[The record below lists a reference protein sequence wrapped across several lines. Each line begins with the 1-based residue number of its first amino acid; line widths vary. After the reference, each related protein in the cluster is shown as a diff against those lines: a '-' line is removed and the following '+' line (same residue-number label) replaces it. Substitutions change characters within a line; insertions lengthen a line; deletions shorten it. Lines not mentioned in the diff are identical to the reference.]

1 MRKSTLFLNFKT
13 CTSKLFPVL
22 SPSKSKELLKSFF
35 GFDDFKGNQADAVA
49 SILGGIDTFVM
60 MPTGGGKSL
69 CYQLPALQMEGLA
82 IIVSPL
88 IALMKN
94 QVDAIR
100 SFAEQDGIAHVWN
113 SSLTKREMVQV
124 RQDLS
129 SGHTKLLYMAP
140 ESLNKADNI
149 AFLKE
154 LPVSFYAIDEAHCIS
169 EWGHDFRP
177 EYRQLRNAINAI
189 QRKPILA
196 LTATATPKVMF
207 DIMKNLDMQEA
218 AIYTASFNRPN
229 LFYSV
234 QPKNNVEKDM
244 IRLLREHEGKS
255 AIVYC
260 LSRQKVEETSQ
271 LLQLNGISSLPYH
284 AGLDSGT
291 RARHQDA
298 FLNEEVDVIVATIAF
313 GMGIDKPNVRLVI
326 HHDIPKS
333 LESYYQETGRAGRD
347 GGEGICVTYYSEKD
361 IDKLDKFLAR
371 KPVAE
376 QEIGRQ
382 LLQEARGYA
391 LTPTCRRQYL
401 LHYFGEEYPEKSC
414 GACDNC
420 QGNPTDYEATEQA
433 RLILETV
440 LAGKDNFRSQQVV
453 NTLIGHETA
462 VLKTFGASNLT
473 QWGEG
478 KEKSNGYWT
487 DLLRQMILKNL
498 ITRDIERYGILKVTD
513 AGLTMRTSGQFY
525 ARTYRLMQDD
535 EIDLGAAKR
544 GAVLDPALFAQL
556 KGLNRQLAKQRN
568 IPPYAL
574 FSEAALQEM
583 ATSYPIH
590 VDELKL
596 IPGVGEAKA
605 SRFGAD
611 MIKLISSHVKA
622 HNIERLDDFTIRSA
636 GQKGSLKVFV
646 IQSTDRRMTLEET
659 AKAKDISEED
669 LLHEMELIV
678 QSGTRI
684 SIDYILEDQLDE
696 DSIEEI
702 MDYFSEESESGSIE
716 EAAKDFDGAYSEE
729 ELRLVRLKFLCSIV

>member
-1 MRKSTLFLNFKT
+1 MNL
-13 CTSKLFPVL
+13 VL
-22 SPSKSKELLKSFF
+22 SKAKSKELLKSFF

-49 SILGGIDTFVM
+49 TVLAGHDCFVM

-69 CYQLPALQMEGLA
+69 CYQLPALQMDGLA
-82 IIVSPL
+82 IVVSPL

-100 SFAEQDGIAHVWN
+100 SFASEDGIAHVWN

-124 RQDLS
+124 RQDLA

-140 ESLNKADNI
+140 ESLTKLENI
-149 AFLKE
+149 AFLKD
-154 LPVSFYAIDEAHCIS
+154 LPISFYAIDEAHCIS

-177 EYRQLRNAINAI
+177 EYRQLRQAINAI
-189 QRKPILA
+189 QRRPILA
-196 LTATATPKVMF
+196 LTATATPKVMS
-207 DIMKNLDMQEA
+207 DILKNLDLVNP
-218 AIYTASFNRPN
+218 TTFSTSFNRAN

-234 QPKNNVEKDM
+234 QPKNNVQKDM
-244 IRLLREHEGKS
+244 IRLIRDHQGKS
-255 AIVYC
+255 AIIYC
-260 LSRQKVEETSQ
+260 LSRQKVEEVAQ

-298 FLNEEVDVIVATIAF
+298 FLQEDVDVIVATIAF
-313 GMGIDKPNVRLVI
+313 GMGIDKPDVRLVI

-361 IDKLDKFLAR
+361 IEKLDKFLAR

-391 LTPTCRRQYL
+391 LTPTCRRHYL
-401 LHYFGEEYPEKSC
+401 LHYFGEVYETTNC

-420 QGNPTDYEATEQA
+420 KGNPTDYDATIAA

-453 NTLIGHETA
+453 NTLIGMETA
-462 VLKTFGASNLT
+462 VLKTFGARNLE
-473 QWGEG
+473 QWGAG
-478 KEKSNGYWT
+478 KDQSDGYWT
-487 DLLRQMILKNL
+487 DLVRQLILQGLMSKE
-498 ITRDIERYGILKVTD
+498 IERYGILKVSELGV
-513 AGLTMRTSGQFY
+513 AFLSLSKVFR
-525 ARTYRLMQDD
+525 ARTYRPMADD
-535 EIDLGAAKR
+535 MVELGAAKL
-544 GAVLDPALFAQL
+544 GAALDPGLFTSL
-556 KGLNRQLAKQRN
+556 KGLNRQLAKQRG

-583 ATSYPIH
+583 ATSYPITE
-590 VDELKL
+590 DELKV

-605 SRFGAD
+605 KRFGGTIVQA
-611 MIKLISSHVKA
+611 IARHVEE
-622 HNIERLDDFTIRSA
+622 HQIERPDDFTIRSA
-636 GQKGSLKVFV
+636 GQKGSLKVYI
-646 IQSTDRRMTLEET
+646 IQSMDRRLSLEEI
-659 AKAKDISEED
+659 AKNKSISEED
-669 LLHEMELIV
+669 LLREMELIV

-684 SIDYILEDQLDE
+684 ALDYIIEEHLDQ

-702 MDYFSEESESGSIE
+702 MDYFSEESETGDISDAS
-716 EAAKDFDGAYSEE
+716 KDFEMAYSEE
-729 ELRLVRLKFLCSIV
+729 ELRLVRLKFLCGVV

>member
-1 MRKSTLFLNFKT
+1 MN
-13 CTSKLFPVL
+13 PVL
-22 SPSKSKELLKSFF
+22 SAAKSKELLKSFF
-35 GFDDFKGNQADAVA
+35 GFDDFKGNQASAVA
-49 SILGGIDTFVM
+49 SILGGQDTFVM

-69 CYQLPALQMEGLA
+69 CYQLPALQMDGLA
-82 IIVSPL
+82 IVVSPL

-100 SFAEQDGIAHVWN
+100 SFAAEDGIAHVWN

-124 RQDLS
+124 RQDLA

-140 ESLNKADNI
+140 ESLNKEENI
-149 AFLKE
+149 AFLKD

-177 EYRQLRNAINAI
+177 EYRQLRHAINAI
-189 QRKPILA
+189 QRRPILA
-196 LTATATPKVMF
+196 LTATATPKVMS
-207 DIMKNLDMQEA
+207 DILKNLEMEQPA
-218 AIYTASFNRPN
+218 TYTTSFNRAN

-260 LSRQKVEETSQ
+260 LSRQKVEEVAQ

-284 AGLDSGT
+284 AGLDGGT

-298 FLNEEVDVIVATIAF
+298 FLQEDVNVIVATIAF
-313 GMGIDKPNVRLVI
+313 GMGIDKPDVRLVI

-347 GGEGICVTYYSEKD
+347 GGEGVCVTYYSEKD
-361 IDKLDKFLAR
+361 IEKLDKFLAR

-391 LTPTCRRQYL
+391 LTATCRRHYL
-401 LHYFGEEYPEKSC
+401 LHYFGEVYEASNC

-420 QGNPTDYEATEQA
+420 QGDPSDYDATAAA
-433 RLILETV
+433 RLIIETI
-440 LAGKDNFRSQQVV
+440 LAGKDNFRTQQVV
-453 NTLIGHETA
+453 NTLIGMETA
-462 VLKTFGASNLT
+462 VLKTFGARDLD
-473 QWGEG
+473 QWGAG
-478 KEKSNGYWT
+478 KDQSDGYWT
-487 DLLRQMILKNL
+487 DLVRQMILQGL
-498 ITRDIERYGILKVTD
+498 ISKEIERYGILKVTE
-513 AGLTMRTSGQFY
+513 AGMAFLKGTEVFR
-525 ARTYRLMQDD
+525 ARAYRVMADD
-535 EIDLGAAKR
+535 SIELGAAKR
-544 GAVLDPALFAQL
+544 GAALDPTLFATL
-556 KGLNRQLAKQRN
+556 KALNRQLAKQRG

-583 ATSYPIH
+583 ATSYPISE
-590 VDELKL
+590 DELKV

-605 SRFGAD
+605 KRFGGSMTDA
-611 MIKLISSHVKA
+611 IARHVEL
-622 HNIERLDDFTIRSA
+622 HQIERPDDFTIRSA
-636 GQKGSLKVFV
+636 GQKGSLKVYV
-646 IQSTDRRMTLEET
+646 IQSTDRRLSLEEI
-659 AKAKDISEED
+659 AKNKNISEEE
-669 LLHEMELIV
+669 LLREMELIV

-684 SIDYILEDQLDE
+684 ALDYIIEDHLDE

-702 MDYFSEESESGSIE
+702 MDYFSEESESGDIS
-716 EAAKDFDGAYSEE
+716 EASKDFDGAYTEE
-729 ELRLVRLKFLCSIV
+729 ELRLVRLKFLCGVV